1 MKLRTKF
8 NLLMSAVILF
18 ILFVVTATSKYLI
31 EDQMFEM
38 YTEDVT
44 IASKLGKEW
53 LTHAYPGDWSLQNGE
68 LFKGDTKIND
78 NYEFVDELS
87 AITGGVAT
95 LFQGNM
101 RVSTNITDENG
112 NRTVGTTVSPAVE
125 AIVLKDGQSYIGE
138 ADILGSP
145 YVTSYDP
152 IRDANGNVIGIWFV
166 GYPTAS
172 IQETVYTLMT
182 TITLI
187 ILAIG
192 GIATIISFIFTSHI
206 TQPIKQVNDQLIDIA
221 DGEGDL
227 TKEIIIHSNDEIAEL
242 AKSFNKMLASL
253 RDMLSQVQA
262 TSVHVASSS
271 EQLHASSDETVQAT
285 NQIVDAIQDVA
296 TSIEQQEKNTV
307 DSAAAIQEITA
318 GVQQVASSI
327 HDVAQTAQ
335 QTSEQA
341 NVGQTYVTSMVDQMS
356 TIHNA
361 STETIAMMRSLEK
374 RSQEIGNIVSV
385 ITDIADQTNLLAL
398 NASIEAAR
406 AGTHG
411 KGFQV
416 VAEEVR
422 KLADQSLS
430 SVHQIVENIQHIQQ
444 DISAAVNMTI
454 TGSQVSKH
462 GLEVAQETGKSFMN
476 ILASIGNVSSQTED
490 LSAITEQISASLAQ
504 VNDASAQ
511 IAHYAQTNAH
521 HTTEIAA
528 SSQEQIATVEQ
539 VHSAASDLSKSAEQL
554 KMLIEKFKI

>member
-18 ILFVVTATSKYLI
+18 ILFVVTATSKHLI
-31 EDQMFEM
+31 EDQMIEM

-53 LTHAYPGDWSLQNGE
+53 LTYAYPGEWSLRNGE
-68 LFKGDTKIND
+68 LFKGDTKING

-95 LFQGNM
+95 IFQGNT

-125 AIVLKDGQSYIGE
+125 EIVLKEGKGYIGE

-152 IRDANGNVIGIWFV
+152 IRDADGNVIGIWFV
-166 GYPTAS
+166 GYPTAA
-172 IQETVYTLMT
+172 IQDTVYTLMT

-187 ILAIG
+187 ILIIG
-192 GIATIISFIFTSHI
+192 GIATIISFLFTNRI
-206 TQPIKQVNDQLIDIA
+206 TRPIKQVNDQLIDIA

-227 TKEIIIHSNDEIAEL
+227 TKEIIIHSNDEIAKL
-242 AKSFNKMLASL
+242 AQSFNKMLASL

-262 TSVHVASSS
+262 TSNHVATSS

-296 TSIEQQEKNTV
+296 SSIEQQEKNTV

-318 GVQQVASSI
+318 SVQQVASSI
-327 HDVAQTAQ
+327 HEVAQTAQ

-356 TIHNA
+356 TIHHA

-374 RSQEIGNIVSV
+374 RSAEIGNIVSV

-422 KLADQSLS
+422 KLADQSLA

-444 DISAAVNMTI
+444 DITLAVNMTI
-454 TGSQVSKH
+454 TGSEGSKH
-462 GLEVAQETGKSFMN
+462 GLEVAQQTGKSFIN
-476 ILASIGNVSSQTED
+476 ILSSIGNVSSQTED
-490 LSAITEQISASLAQ
+490 LSTITEQISASLTQ
-504 VNDASAQ
+504 VNDASVQ

-539 VHSAASDLSKSAEQL
+539 VHSAASDLAKSAEQL
-554 KMLIEKFKI
+554 KLLIEKFKL